1 MPDAETP
8 TVAPLIELHDIV
20 KRFTQGEITVEV
32 LHGISLSIWAG
43 EFVAIMGASG
53 SGKTTLMNIIGCMD
67 RPSAGRYLLAGRD
80 VAELDADALAQL
92 RRSTFGFIFQRYNLL
107 SNATALENVEVPAIY
122 AGLPAA
128 ARRERAKALLTR
140 LGLGERLDYPP
151 RACRAGSS
159 SASRLRGRS

>member
-92 RRSTFGFIFQRYNLL
+92 RRSTF
-107 SNATALENVEVPAIY
+107 TM
-122 AGLPAA
+122 
-128 ARRERAKALLTR
+128 
-140 LGLGERLDYPP
+140 
-151 RACRAGSS
+151 
-159 SASRLRGRS
+159 